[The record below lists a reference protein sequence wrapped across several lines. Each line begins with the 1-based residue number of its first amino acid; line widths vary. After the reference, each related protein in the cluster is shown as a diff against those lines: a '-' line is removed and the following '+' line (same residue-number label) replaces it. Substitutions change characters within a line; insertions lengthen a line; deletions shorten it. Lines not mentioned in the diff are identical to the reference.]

1 MRDQNNQ
8 SRRSFIQKIAAAGA
22 GSIAST
28 KYLNAM
34 PETNSFAGDK
44 GNNAIVLFQGDS
56 ITDGNRSRNDDWNHV
71 MGHGYAYLVASRLG
85 YEQPG
90 KNFHFYNR
98 GVSGNK
104 ITDLAAR
111 WQKDTMDLK
120 PDVLSILVGVN
131 DVNSVFEGTDPVDA
145 KKFEDVYRSL
155 LKQTKETLPGIQ
167 IVLCEPFLYPMIRA
181 SEKWVPEIKIRQSI
195 VRNLSNEFNAIF
207 IPLQD
212 AFNAMLEKA
221 PATYWIWD
229 GVHPMPAGHEL
240 IARKWISIVKK
251 TLYYIA

>member
-1 MRDQNNQ
+1 MTAQNNQ
-8 SRRSFIQKIAAAGA
+8 SRKSFIQKIAVAGA
-22 GSIAST
+22 CSIASANL
-28 KYLNAM
+28 LNAV
-34 PETNSFAGDK
+34 PESNLFPGGG
-44 GNNAIVLFQGDS
+44 GNNSIILFQGDS

-71 MGHGYAYLVASRLG
+71 MGHGYAYLIASRLG

-104 ITDLAAR
+104 ITDLAGR
-111 WQKDTMDLK
+111 WQKDTIDLK
-120 PDVLSILVGVN
+120 PDVLSVLIGIN

-145 KKFEDVYRSL
+145 KKFEEVYRSL
-155 LKQTKETLPGIQ
+155 LKQTREKLPGIRF
-167 IVLCEPFLYPMIRA
+167 VLCEPFLYPMIRA
-181 SEKWVPEIKIRQSI
+181 NEKWVPEIKARQTI
-195 VRNLSNEFNAIF
+195 VRNLCNEFNAIF

-251 TLYYIA
+251 TLHYIA